1 MIDKNLEVRITR
13 LEKLLSVK
21 NESKQVGTLYHVCTI
36 DDYLRYILPNDTLST
51 SGNYK
56 NFLYGGNDYV
66 SFTRDRHFVVSTNK
80 VDAANILIR
89 LVVDGDKLSERYR
102 IGPYNDFAYNV
113 KFGEFDPSNDEPEFR
128 EKEEV
133 VKGPIKS
140 ISKYIIKI
148 DFDLNKI
155 NKDAVAILKDALEN
169 HGSKL
174 TNITYNHFISY
185 NNPTYSRLLKESGV
199 RKGMSFAEAVPLFE
213 NAIDNDIERLLFSN
227 NINLVR
233 KAIKLLNADL
243 NKHYTHGYPIVFY
256 ANKPDGNEIL
266 GLLLKNGAD
275 INIANSVKYSAPLNL
290 AASAG
295 CIANLKALLE
305 YGADVNTHDKG
316 SGWTPLMSAAFSGK
330 ANTVKY
336 LISEGADVN
345 YTDNSNNSALSLAK
359 DSEIQDMLKAAGAV

>member
-1 MIDKNLEVRITR
+1 MSYRSLEYRVSK
-13 LEKLLSVK
+13 LEKLLY
-21 NESKQVGTLYHVCTI
+21 NEAKQVGILYHVCTL
-36 DDYLRYILPNDTLST
+36 DDYLKYTLPNDTLSA

-80 VDAANILIR
+80 VDTANILVR

-102 IGPYNDFAYNV
+102 IGPYNDFAYDV
-113 KFGEFDPSNDEPEFR
+113 ASGELDPSNDEAEFR

-155 NKDAVAILKDALEN
+155 NEDAVAILKNALKN
-169 HGSKL
+169 YGSKL

-185 NNPTYSRLLKESGV
+185 NNPSYSRLLKESGV
-199 RKGMSFAEAVPLFE
+199 EKGMSFAESVPLFE
-213 NAIDNDIERLLFSN
+213 NAVKNDVERLLFSN

-243 NKHYTHGYPIVFY
+243 NKRYTYGYPIAFY
-256 ANKPDGNEIL
+256 AYKPDGNEIL
-266 GLLLKNGAD
+266 ALLLKNGAD
-275 INIANSVKYSAPLNL
+275 INIVNNVKYSAILNS

-295 CIANLKALLE
+295 YIANLKVLVD
-305 YGADVNTHDKG
+305 YGADINTPDKG

-345 YTDNSNNSALSLAK
+345 YTDNHHNSALSLAK
-359 DSEIQDMLKAAGAV
+359 NSEIQNILKAAGAV